1 MSARRLTA
9 ADKRKIVELYRH
21 PAENAL
27 TIAER
32 YGVSN
37 TTIGRILKSEMS
49 VEEYDSLVQQKR
61 SRSPIEVAPIEVSP
75 VQGNLLETVELPT
88 VEAESSA
95 GRRSRRRSIVTES
108 DPEAVA
114 ESIASEAVA
123 EQVAMAERLP
133 AVEKLSSDRPK
144 PIKRNQ
150 VESVVDADMVGSVVD
165 ELASASREAELDE
178 EEDDDLD
185 DLDDLDEDF
194 DDEDDEEEDGLSPL
208 PTLHV
213 QSVVSIVPLADA
225 EMPRVCY
232 LVVDR
237 TADLVVRPLQEFGEL
252 GHMSSDEI
260 QEMTLPVFDNHR
272 VAKRF
277 SNTRTQRVI
286 KVPDSRV
293 FQKAA
298 LHLRAKGITRLLLD
312 GQVYAI

>member
-9 ADKRKIVELYRH
+9 ADKRKIVELYRQ

-37 TTIGRILKSEMS
+37 TTIGRILKGEMS

-61 SRSPIEVAPIEVSP
+61 SRSPVEVVPVEVIP
-75 VQGNLLETVELPT
+75 VQGNLLEAVELPT
-88 VEAESSA
+88 VEAESST
-95 GRRSRRRSIVTES
+95 GRRARRRSTVVSEPEPALEDVVES
-108 DPEAVA
+108 
-114 ESIASEAVA
+114 
-123 EQVAMAERLP
+123 P
-133 AVEKLSSDRPK
+133 APVEKLSSDRPK

-150 VESVVDADMVGSVVD
+150 VDSVVDADMVGSVVD
-165 ELASASREAELDE
+165 ELASVSREADLDD
-178 EEDDDLD
+178 EDEDDLD
-185 DLDDLDEDF
+185 DLDDDLDGDF
-194 DDEDDEEEDGLSPL
+194 DDDEGDDDEDDLSPL
-208 PTLHV
+208 PKLHV
-213 QSVVSIVPLADA
+213 QSVVSIIPLAAA

-252 GHMSSDEI
+252 GQMPSEEI
-260 QEMTLPVFDNHR
+260 AEMTLPVFDNHR

>member
-61 SRSPIEVAPIEVSP
+61 SRSPVEVAPVEVEP
-75 VQGNLLETVELPT
+75 VQGNLLEAVELT
-88 VEAESSA
+88 TAEATSST
-95 GRRSRRRSIVTES
+95 GRRSRRRTTV
-108 DPEAVA
+108 
-114 ESIASEAVA
+114 ASEPESTV
-123 EQVAMAERLP
+123 EEVVDSP
-133 AVEKLSSDRPK
+133 ALVEKLSSDRPK
-144 PIKRNQ
+144 PIKRSQ

-165 ELASASREAELDE
+165 ELASASREVDLDE
-178 EEDDDLD
+178 EDEDDLD

-194 DDEDDEEEDGLSPL
+194 EDEEDEEDDELSPL

-252 GHMSSDEI
+252 GNMPSDEI

-277 SNTRTQRVI
+277 SNARTQRVI